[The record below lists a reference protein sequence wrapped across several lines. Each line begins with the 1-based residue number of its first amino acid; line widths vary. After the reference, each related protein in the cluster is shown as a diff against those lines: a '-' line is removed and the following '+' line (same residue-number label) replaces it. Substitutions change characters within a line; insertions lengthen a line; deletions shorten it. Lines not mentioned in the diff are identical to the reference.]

1 MMIMQTEDCMSLTRW
16 NCPIFSFIPKRTVAT
31 LSLSEWNSLTVKML
45 WYLMISSIA
54 RNGVIM
60 MPDTDTAGY
69 EIPLIFTFSEIIASD
84 KKTDRVKELQL
95 SALGQLRSCLRHYKS
110 LGYVDSLLY
119 AIAEK
124 KGKLI
129 LEITSK
135 TEMDKLMKPRCPHF
149 DGNKFVEDK
158 YVIPEE
164 EMICWSQTS
173 LQGPLNEI
181 GFKRYMELFQKYL
194 PDAYEKHIKPHL

>member
-1 MMIMQTEDCMSLTRW
+1 
-16 NCPIFSFIPKRTVAT
+16 
-31 LSLSEWNSLTVKML
+31 
-45 WYLMISSIA
+45 
-54 RNGVIM
+54 M

-69 EIPLIFTFSEIIASD
+69 EIPLIFTLAEIIASD
-84 KKTDRVKELQL
+84 KKSDKVIELQF
-95 SALGQLRSCLRHYKS
+95 SAVRTLAGHLNYYKS
-110 LGYVDSLLY
+110 LGYTDSLLY

-135 TEMDKLMKPRCPHF
+135 AEMDKLMKPHCPHF
-149 DGNKFVEDK
+149 DGNKFVDDK

-194 PDAYEKHIKPHL
+194 PDAYKKHIKPVL

>member
-1 MMIMQTEDCMSLTRW
+1 
-16 NCPIFSFIPKRTVAT
+16 
-31 LSLSEWNSLTVKML
+31 
-45 WYLMISSIA
+45 
-54 RNGVIM
+54 M
-60 MPDTDTAGY
+60 MPDNDVKGY
-69 EIPLIFTFSEIIASD
+69 EIPLVFLFSEILVSD
-84 KKTDRVKELQL
+84 KKSDRVRELQF
-95 SALGQLRSCLRHYKS
+95 SAVRTLAGHLNYYKS
-110 LGYVDSLLY
+110 LGYMDSLLY

-135 TEMDKLMKPRCPHF
+135 AEMDKLMKPHCPHF
-149 DGNKFVEDK
+149 DGNKFVDDK

-181 GFKRYMELFQKYL
+181 GFKRYMELFRKYL
-194 PDAYEKHIKPHL
+194 PDAYEKCIKPVL

>member
-1 MMIMQTEDCMSLTRW
+1 
-16 NCPIFSFIPKRTVAT
+16 
-31 LSLSEWNSLTVKML
+31 
-45 WYLMISSIA
+45 
-54 RNGVIM
+54 M

-69 EIPLIFTFSEIIASD
+69 EIPLIFTLSEIIASD
-84 KKTDRVKELQL
+84 KKSDKVIELQF
-95 SALGQLRSCLRHYKS
+95 SAVRTLAGHLNYYKS
-110 LGYVDSLLY
+110 LGYTDSLLY

-135 TEMDKLMKPRCPHF
+135 TEMDKLMKPHCPHF
-149 DGNKFVEDK
+149 DGNKFVDDK
-158 YVIPEE
+158 FVIPEE

-181 GFKRYMELFQKYL
+181 GFKRYMELFRKYL
-194 PDAYEKHIKPHL
+194 PDAYKKHVKPVL

>member
-1 MMIMQTEDCMSLTRW
+1 
-16 NCPIFSFIPKRTVAT
+16 
-31 LSLSEWNSLTVKML
+31 
-45 WYLMISSIA
+45 
-54 RNGVIM
+54 
-60 MPDTDTAGY
+60 MPDTDGTGF
-69 EIPLIFTFSEIIASD
+69 EIPLIFTFSEILVSE
-84 KKTDRVKELQL
+84 KKTDRVKELQF
-95 SALGQLRSCLRHYKS
+95 SALGQLRSYLRHYKS
-110 LGYVDSLLY
+110 LGYMDSLLY

-129 LEITSK
+129 LEVTSK
-135 TEMDKLMKPRCPHF
+135 SEMDKLMKPHCPHF

-181 GFKRYMELFQKYL
+181 GFKRYMELFQRVF
-194 PDAYEKHIKPHL
+194 PDAYEKRIKPCL